1 MEKLSRQKSDYSDFV
16 DNQSG
21 VAMQD
26 ERALFISA
34 QKGDEASRETLFSMH
49 TGLIHHVVKRYIGR
63 GCDAE
68 DLFQLGAIGLVK
80 AIQHFDVDYGVCFST
95 YAVPMIA
102 GEIRRF
108 LRDDGMIKISRSIKE
123 NQWKIKQKKE
133 ELLQRMGREP
143 TLQELSDV
151 TQISVEDIVIALE
164 SGREVESIYQT
175 VYQADG
181 NEVYLIDQ
189 IHQESGHAKGTNS
202 QNTEGE
208 RVINKVLIE
217 ELMSMLNQ
225 TESTLIQLR
234 FFENKTQTQVA
245 QSLGM
250 SQVQVSR
257 LEKKVLLHM
266 KNACA
271 L

>member
-1 MEKLSRQKSDYSDFV
+1 
-16 DNQSG
+16 
-21 VAMQD
+21 MQD
-26 ERALFISA
+26 ERALFINA
-34 QKGDEASRETLFSMH
+34 QKGDEASREELFARH

-80 AIQHFDVDYGVCFST
+80 AIQNFDVDYGVCFST
-95 YAVPMIA
+95 YAVPLIA

-108 LRDDGMIKISRSIKE
+108 LRDDGIIKVSRSLKE
-123 NQWKIKQKKE
+123 NQWKIRQKKD

-143 TLQELSDV
+143 TLQELSEE
-151 TQISVEDIVIALE
+151 TQIAVEDIVMALE
-164 SGREVESIYQT
+164 AGKEVESIYQT

-189 IHQESGHAKGTNS
+189 LHQESGNLKGTGLHN
-202 QNTEGE
+202 NEGE
-208 RVINKVLIE
+208 RVINKILIE
-217 ELMSMLNQ
+217 ELMSVLNQ
-225 TESTLIQLR
+225 TESKLIQLR

>member
-1 MEKLSRQKSDYSDFV
+1 M
-16 DNQSG
+16 DNDAG
-21 VAMQD
+21 VTMQD
-26 ERALFISA
+26 ERALFINA
-34 QKGDEASRETLFSMH
+34 QKGDEASREELFSMH

-80 AIQHFDVDYGVCFST
+80 AIQNFDVDYGVCFST
-95 YAVPMIA
+95 YAVPLIA

-108 LRDDGMIKISRSIKE
+108 LRDDGIIKVSRSLKE
-123 NQWKIKQKKE
+123 NQWKIRQKKD

-143 TLQELSDV
+143 TLQELSEE
-151 TQISVEDIVIALE
+151 TQIAVEDIVMALE
-164 SGREVESIYQT
+164 AGKEVESIYQT

-189 IHQESGHAKGTNS
+189 LHQESGNLKGTGLHN
-202 QNTEGE
+202 NEGE
-208 RVINKVLIE
+208 RVINKILIE
-217 ELMSMLNQ
+217 ELMSVLNQ
-225 TESTLIQLR
+225 TESKLIQLR

>member
-1 MEKLSRQKSDYSDFV
+1 
-16 DNQSG
+16 
-21 VAMQD
+21 MQE
-26 ERALFISA
+26 ERALFINA
-34 QKGDEASRETLFSMH
+34 QKGDEASREELFSMH

-63 GCDAE
+63 GCEAE

-80 AIQHFDVDYGVCFST
+80 AIRKFDTNYGVCFST
-95 YAVPMIA
+95 YAVPLIA

-108 LRDDGMIKISRSIKE
+108 LRDDGMIKVSRSIKE
-123 NQWKIKQKKE
+123 NQWKMKQKKD
-133 ELLQRMGREP
+133 ELLQKLGREP
-143 TLQELSDV
+143 TLQELSEE
-151 TQISVEDIVIALE
+151 TQIAVEDIVMALE

-175 VYQADG
+175 VYQSDG

-189 IHQESGHAKGTNS
+189 LHQETGNVSSRQLHNM
-202 QNTEGE
+202 EGD
-208 RVINKVLIE
+208 RVINKILIE
-217 ELMSMLNQ
+217 ELMARLNQ